1 MSAHPAIMCI
11 RGSKASFLFVR
22 LILKKKLGVLH
33 EHQSSIKNSKKS
45 KKESLIAERK
55 AIWLQ
60 RDSDSV
66 SEPTF

>member
-22 LILKKKLGVLH
+22 LGVLH